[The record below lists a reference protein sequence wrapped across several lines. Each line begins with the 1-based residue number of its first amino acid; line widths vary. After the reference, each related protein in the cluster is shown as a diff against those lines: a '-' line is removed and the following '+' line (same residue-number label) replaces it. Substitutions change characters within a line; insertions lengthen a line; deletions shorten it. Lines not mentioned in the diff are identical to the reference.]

1 MRGSYHAGVDLSQ
14 GGYLAGTAA
23 LCLSLAL
30 LLISQDIIKL

>member
-14 GGYLAGTAA
+14 RCYLAGAMA

-30 LLISQDIIKL
+30 LLISQDIINM